1 MASKKHPSW
10 KVLTMFA
17 FSAASLVPIVGPS
30 LKRVVNKERVIAP
43 PMNAKSQP
51 NMDVPIDTD
60 RAMR

>member
-1 MASKKHPSW
+1 
-10 KVLTMFA
+10 MFA